1 VSSLFWNRFCE
12 QIDILYIHEE
22 SEIDSKKKPEILEM
36 TEEVKKKI
44 TDYIQWNVIDEAK
57 IDQNIMK
64 MIEVLFFP
72 SMKLSEIDFLWR
84 EFDKLKILDLSNNKI
99 STLENTPSNLE
110 ELYLNSNNV
119 TWVKGPLNKKLL
131 HLGLAYNHVDTYLL
145 NDIYRFYPNLFS
157 LNVSHNKLIGLEQT
171 VEIWCQF
178 ADLKIL
184 ILRGNPCAL
193 VEGYKSYCIN
203 KLKKLR
209 LFDVTPIPKDDSKK
223 KSLKSDKQ
231 TKTAGDFYINNDVS
245 FDLKITVLGG
255 VQGTKITEENCLGIE
270 NFDQLEPQY
279 KCSRFW
285 VQTELLG
292 VPIKSDVKLW
302 DTEFMKS
309 EESGKTDFKLE
320 IRKVLNLLPKKEPS
334 FGEEQKY
341 EQVLYNEDIYDSLMS
356 GMWVELYE
364 EYPILEEK
372 ENAEGEFIKTWV
384 VNDGVPL
391 FKTAIIGITK
401 INTENWLLNPNLNS
415 SDQIIHNKFY
425 FYKLKYKSIPEFFYD
440 NHFVNFKHSEIE
452 AIESY
457 VVSKREK
464 LAQQEQEEKEKAAEK
479 VGCWIDDFKLGY
491 GEKRSKER

>member
-1 VSSLFWNRFCE
+1 MSTLFWKRFCE

-44 TDYIQWNVIDEAK
+44 SDYIQWNVIDESK

-64 MIEVLFFP
+64 MFEVLFFP
-72 SMKLSEIDFLWR
+72 SMKLSEIDFLTR
-84 EFDKLKILDLSNNKI
+84 EFEKLKILDLSNNKI
-99 STLENTPSNLE
+99 AVLENSPPNLE

-119 TWVKGPLNKKLL
+119 SAIKGPLNKNLL
-131 HLGLAYNHVDTYLL
+131 HLGLAYNQVDTYML
-145 NDIYRFYPNLFS
+145 NDIFRFYPNLFS
-157 LNVSHNKLIGLEQT
+157 LNVSHNKLVDLKQS
-171 VEIWCQF
+171 VEIWAQF
-178 ADLKIL
+178 SDLKVL
-184 ILRGNPCAL
+184 ILRGNPWAL
-193 VEGYKSYCIN
+193 VDGYKSYCIN

-209 LFDVTPIPKDDSKK
+209 LFDVTPIPKDESKK
-223 KSLKSDKQ
+223 KSMKSDKQ
-231 TKTAGDFYINNDVS
+231 TKTTGDLQISNDVS

-255 VQGTKITEENCLGIE
+255 VQGTKLTEDNWPEIG

-292 VPIKSDVKLW
+292 IPIKSDVKLW

-320 IRKVLNLLPKKEPS
+320 VRKVLNLLPKNEPA

-341 EQVLYNEDIYDSLMS
+341 QQVSYSEDIYDSLMS

-364 EYPILEEK
+364 EYPIFQEK
-372 ENAEGEFIKTWV
+372 ENADGELVKTCV
-384 VNDGVPL
+384 VRDNLPV
-391 FKTAIIGITK
+391 FKTAIVGVTK
-401 INTENWLLNPNLNS
+401 VNTENWLLNPNLNS
-415 SDQIIHNKFY
+415 SDQIIHSKFY
-425 FYKLKYKSIPEFFYD
+425 FYKLKYKSIPEFFYE
-440 NHFVNFKHSEIE
+440 NHIVNFKHSELE

-479 VGCWIDDFKLGY
+479 V
-491 GEKRSKER
+491 